1 MKRFLSILLTVAL
14 ISTSFIFTNTNTVK
28 AADTGTVLNK
38 VHFVH
43 YGDKNEAKAAKLV
56 TLSDGRSIYFD
67 SPILLLE
74 DGVKKFHVAGEPF
87 LSYTLNNY
95 VKLMDDGRLL
105 LSTNK
110 GINYTQV
117 ADDVVD
123 YAPLTYKNSNYVA
136 GTYYKLAH
144 YILKK
149 DGKVYAWSTTTDTG
163 KDGWLAIGQK
173 AEKATP
179 TVVVDPETIDDPLLG
194 VKKIIQFDNSN
205 LLLITDNKV
214 YGVGDMIL
222 GHSSLTTAK
231 PVDLT
236 SYFPSFTSADS
247 VEMGFFNNEG
257 YLNRSND
264 LTNNPYSSINNDAA
278 RRYFKIEG
286 NYYTLFDTNSKI
298 TYVQG
303 SYINDR
309 ESTTFYPLYVH
320 DRFAMA
326 YSYFSSYD
334 SVLKRYNVY
343 NWDTYLDLDGT
354 DLYYWGAP
362 AAYRQKSG
370 SALVAPIQQRDIPF
384 NSTRVKLSDRVVDF
398 ALGDNLIWVLRDN
411 GFVYAIGQNSNTETG
426 IAGPL
431 LTLTKVTGPSNQLEN
446 IVQIVTR
453 GTDLFALDQDGIIWI
468 LSATGSVS
476 KASSPGFTYILPMID
491 NPNFAVGVDGF
502 LYQVN
507 SNGNTYKVSPNISGI
522 SAPSYNN
529 TKPAT
534 PTHTISTDK
543 FNNTV
548 VTLDYNGAT
557 VKEYSLDGGTTWLTY
572 TGPVTIP
579 TVGNSVFQARA
590 GNGTT
595 YSDILTVNIT
605 SNPLTIPAGYPTLTE
620 SDGKVTIDNNIPGTK
635 VQVSV
640 DGGSFFDYTMPF
652 PISDGSHSIEVV
664 LINTGNGLEISRRTD
679 TVTSTE
685 GTETI
690 STPTLSVANK
700 VGSDFRRELTA
711 TYDSS
716 QGDLM
721 VSFDGGT
728 TYVRFED
735 GNNYVAN
742 DNVSVLAKVV
752 SSSGKE
758 SGVFTLYVTQ
768 IKPNL
773 IPTSDGFYLDLSKFV
788 LSSDIKVQYEFD
800 GDATPFGYEYTGQV
814 TDLAENTYTI
824 NLRFTNTTTNE
835 TLDLG
840 SYPFTVTDTDDN
852 SQLPPEVS
860 DPLGDT
866 EVELGVIGGGLSGQ
880 FKGVDLSVI
889 QIDSLKDYQ
898 SIVSSSK
905 AIIEDSRGTGE
916 GWHYSLKI
924 TDFISDPVMDAST
937 TQQDLRVKIPTNALS
952 VNIKPSVKIS
962 GQDSQV
968 GALGTKTF
976 STDEEYL
983 AKADILQGMGSY
995 EVPLDFTLTVPNK
1008 VEVVSVGGGSAL
1020 TPGDTVGLRVGTY
1033 RSTFTFTLVSG
1044 I

>member
-14 ISTSFIFTNTNTVK
+14 ISTSFIFTDTNTVK
-28 AADTGTVLNK
+28 AADKITIDSIEHMFLNPQSVDTLIRFSDGSGLYLKENSSFMVPKGFIDVKFINNSYLYIDKDKNLYTGTSLTGTMTKMAENVIAIGTNPTKNDAWYVTESGHVYAYGDNTSGTLGVGYTGTVTTP
-38 VHFVH
+38 VQVVDPDSA
-43 YGDKNEAKAAKLV
+43 YGDPLTGIKKVLVPSINSVFLIGDGKVYVLGNTLQSSPASNGYKFKDVTSYFPTFTSADDFTLGFLGLPVLSVQLEGKQTTSFALNYGDTFPYFTINGESYVFSDVTANLKGLATNSLHRMDYATQVFKWTQGSIEEATRAIVSRYYGTTNNYNAQSGESLIALTGEEMSYIGQPVKGVGTAEVTGLPNPFVTTWTAAASPVSKVLGTTSGVYFLRNGSLYYSGNNDLRIGGITTKAIENQRVPSSAGEFDNLV
-56 TLSDGRSIYFD
+56 DISVISGRVAALRSDGNLYVPTSNTTPLLARSNVTSIYTVPIGRSIYTLAVYADGTFELLNATGISVVNIVPYSALPTSGLPSLNVD
-67 SPILLLE
+67 PSPA
-74 DGVKKFHVAGEPF
+74 VPT
-87 LSYTLNNY
+87 YTL
-95 VKLMDDGRLL
+95 
-105 LSTNK
+105 
-110 GINYTQV
+110 
-117 ADDVVD
+117 
-123 YAPLTYKNSNYVA
+123 
-136 GTYYKLAH
+136 
-144 YILKK
+144 
-149 DGKVYAWSTTTDTG
+149 
-163 KDGWLAIGQK
+163 
-173 AEKATP
+173 
-179 TVVVDPETIDDPLLG
+179 
-194 VKKIIQFDNSN
+194 
-205 LLLITDNKV
+205 
-214 YGVGDMIL
+214 
-222 GHSSLTTAK
+222 
-231 PVDLT
+231 
-236 SYFPSFTSADS
+236 
-247 VEMGFFNNEG
+247 
-257 YLNRSND
+257 
-264 LTNNPYSSINNDAA
+264 
-278 RRYFKIEG
+278 
-286 NYYTLFDTNSKI
+286 
-298 TYVQG
+298 
-303 SYINDR
+303 
-309 ESTTFYPLYVH
+309 
-320 DRFAMA
+320 
-326 YSYFSSYD
+326 
-334 SVLKRYNVY
+334 
-343 NWDTYLDLDGT
+343 
-354 DLYYWGAP
+354 
-362 AAYRQKSG
+362 
-370 SALVAPIQQRDIPF
+370 
-384 NSTRVKLSDRVVDF
+384 
-398 ALGDNLIWVLRDN
+398 
-411 GFVYAIGQNSNTETG
+411 
-426 IAGPL
+426 
-431 LTLTKVTGPSNQLEN
+431 
-446 IVQIVTR
+446 
-453 GTDLFALDQDGIIWI
+453 
-468 LSATGSVS
+468 
-476 KASSPGFTYILPMID
+476 
-491 NPNFAVGVDGF
+491 
-502 LYQVN
+502 
-507 SNGNTYKVSPNISGI
+507 
-522 SAPSYNN
+522 
-529 TKPAT
+529 
-534 PTHTISTDK
+534 STDK

-548 VTLDYNGAT
+548 VNVDYGAET

-595 YSDILTVNIT
+595 YSDVMTVNIT
-605 SNPLTIPAGYPTLTE
+605 NNPLTIPTGYPTLTE

-814 TDLAENTYTI
+814 TGLAENSYTI
-824 NLRFTNTTTNE
+824 NLRFTNTATNE

-952 VNIKPSVKIS
+952 VDIKPSVKIS

-968 GALGTKTF
+968 GALGLKTF
-976 STDEEYL
+976 STNEEYL

-995 EVPLDFTLTVPNK
+995 EVPLDFTFTVPNK